1 MLFSEHIVSISIFF
15 REDDVAKRERTIRG
29 QVKEITWLTE
39 KNTII
44 KTQGRTHSFCKYILI
59 SNIMVPQTANWK
71 NWKKLISQPYF
82 LKILIPV

>member
-1 MLFSEHIVSISIFF
+1 MLFSEHIVSTSIFF

-39 KNTII
+39 KNNN
-44 KTQGRTHSFCKYILI
+44 KKNSRENSSFCKYILI

-82 LKILIPV
+82 